1 MWLNKF
7 VSTMCSACESKVR
20 IIVVMDSSSQWRVC
34 SPFLLCFRT
43 DVTMEIGEAVRVS
56 VNGQLIPF
64 NFHIDDN
71 GYIHL
76 NTPSTEDLRK
86 FDLQFGKNIVEYT
99 IDTPG
104 IVTYASLENEVYI
117 YESFDKLVFNDVD
130 GTLNKSDIQGMYNN
144 YNSNDHLP
152 DNYASMMRN
161 IHSQSYQ
168 MVRMTLRS
176 LPMYNM
182 SKEHIRKYVQ
192 IESSC

>member
-1 MWLNKF
+1 
-7 VSTMCSACESKVR
+7 MCSACESKVLIIGVKC

>member
-1 MWLNKF
+1 
-7 VSTMCSACESKVR
+7 
-20 IIVVMDSSSQWRVC
+20 
-34 SPFLLCFRT
+34 
-43 DVTMEIGEAVRVS
+43 MEIGEAVRVS